1 MAMNSLNV
9 STLKGKVTQVF
20 AKEKVV
26 NFTIMTVKEYTTKE
40 GEQKAIFSYVPCV
53 AFGHEA
59 NIARKFEKG
68 DVVSAIASIGTNS
81 YEKDGKKIYSV
92 QVTVESLT
100 VNKKAEASQE
110 TTTKKGSF
118 DEATSF
124 DDVF

>member
-1 MAMNSLNV
+1 MAMNSVNV

-26 NFTIMTVKEYTTKE
+26 NFTIMTVEEYLTKE
-40 GEQKAIFSYVPCV
+40 GEKKAIFSYVPLV

-59 NIARKFEKG
+59 NIARNLVKD
-68 DVVSAIASIGTNS
+68 DVVSVIASIGTNM
-81 YEKDGKKIYSV
+81 YEKDCKKIYTV
-92 QVTVESLT
+92 QVAVKSLAI
-100 VNKKAEASQE
+100 NKKASNVEQ
-110 TTTKKGSF
+110 SF